1 MVGVLVPHV
10 RRFGWRI
17 ALLAEGNRRNAVW
30 SKYSRDGAVVV
41 VYDERSA
48 MRDRF
53 HWARLLA
60 FVTGLVNQELL
71 LRNEYLAAEN
81 RILRAHLP
89 SRLRMSDAERS
100 TLAEIAKRLGR
111 KALQDIARV
120 AKPDTL
126 LAWYRRLVAQ
136 KFDGSRHRA
145 YPGRPRISPEVEA
158 LVVRLARENRGWGY
172 DRIVGALANLG
183 YQVSDQTVGNILRRH
198 NIAPAPERSRTTTW
212 KEFIRSHMDVLAG
225 ADFFT
230 VEVLTWRGLVT
241 YYVLFFIE
249 VGSRRV
255 WLGGIT
261 RHPDSCWMEQ
271 VARNATMQDTGYLNG
286 CRYLLHDRDQ
296 KFCREFRETLAAGG
310 VECTP
315 IPARSPNLNAHAE
328 RWVRSIKEECL
339 SKLILFGEKSLQR
352 VVSNFL
358 EHYHQERNHQ
368 GKDNLLLFPTSVP
381 EAGSRGA
388 ICCRERL
395 GGLLKYYSRAA

>member
-1 MVGVLVPHV
+1 M
-10 RRFGWRI
+10 
-17 ALLAEGNRRNAVW
+17 
-30 SKYSRDGAVVV
+30 S
-41 VYDERSA
+41 
-48 MRDRF
+48 DRF

-89 SRLRMSDAERS
+89 SRLLLSDAERS

-111 KALQDIARV
+111 KALMEIARI
-120 AKPDTL
+120 AKPDTIL
-126 LAWYRRLVAQ
+126 DWYRRWVAQ

-145 YPGRPRISPEVEA
+145 YPGRPRVSPEVEA
-158 LVVRLARENRGWGY
+158 LVVRFARENRGWGY
-172 DRIVGALANLG
+172 DRMVGALANLG
-183 YQVSDQTVGNILRRH
+183 HLVSDRTVGNLLRRH
-198 NIAPAPERSRTTTW
+198 HIAPAPERSRTTTW
-212 KEFIRSHMDVLAG
+212 MEFIRSHTEVLAG

-230 VEVLTWRGLVT
+230 VEVLTWQGLVT

-261 RHPDSCWMEQ
+261 RHPDSSWMAQ
-271 VARNATMQDTGYLNG
+271 VARNATMQDSGYLNG

-296 KFCREFRETLAAGG
+296 KFCPEFRETLAAGG

-339 SKLILFGEKSLQR
+339 SKLILFGETSLRR
-352 VVSNFL
+352 VVSEYL
-358 EHYHQERNHQ
+358 RHYHGERNHQ
-368 GKDNLLLFPTSVP
+368 GKDNLLLFPPSALNKP
-381 EAGSRGA
+381 GPQGA
-388 ICCRERL
+388 IRCQERL
-395 GGLLKYYSRAA
+395 GGLLKYYRHAA